1 MYKGITKEAPSLLFF
16 FTLNPLNM
24 RRKRSQIQHWEMHEH
39 NPVTHVKAKV
49 QLKQDVACKY
59 FHGNCL
65 KGPKSYAIIG
75 SFYSSTYF
83 LTALM
88 HSFAVLRS
96 CKLD

>member
-1 MYKGITKEAPSLLFF
+1 MNIILAA
-16 FTLNPLNM
+16 N
-24 RRKRSQIQHWEMHEH
+24 
-39 NPVTHVKAKV
+39 THVKAKV

-83 LTALM
+83 LTA
-88 HSFAVLRS
+88 
-96 CKLD
+96 